1 MIKIGIISFAHMHAY
16 SYAQSLIDLP
26 GVEFTALWDAEAK
39 RGKEAAQQFGVD
51 FHGKLEAF
59 LVTDIDGVIICSENV
74 KHREHVEASA
84 AAGKWI
90 LCEKP
95 LATTLED
102 AKAMIAACKKAK
114 VGLGT
119 AFPCRYVE
127 RLQDMKLRLDNG
139 EIGDLIAAACTNNG
153 QYPGGWFV
161 DPALSGGGAVMDHTV
176 HIADLMRWITGR
188 EFTKVYCTKGKLLHD
203 NLKTDDIGS
212 LHFEMQGGIK
222 VSHVASWNRPKA
234 FPTWGDITID
244 IVGTKG
250 SLFIDAF
257 GEKIDVYSNTS
268 TKAQWAPWGNN
279 PDRGLVEDFLESVR
293 NRTQPT
299 ITGEDGV
306 RTLQLTIAAERSA
319 RRLLLHALCN
329 CSAFVMMYFN

>member
-1 MIKIGIISFAHMHAY
+1 MINVGIISFAHMHAY
-16 SYAQSLIDLP
+16 SYADCLNGISDAQC
-26 GVEFTALWDAEAK
+26 TAIWDEDPK
-39 RGKEAAQQFGVD
+39 RGRAAAKQFGTNYFKSLQQLLD
-51 FHGKLEAF
+51 S
-59 LVTDIDGVIICSENV
+59 DIQAVIICSENV
-74 KHREHVEASA
+74 YHRKHTEMA
-84 AAGKWI
+84 ALAGKWI

-95 LATTLED
+95 LATTIPD
-102 AKAMIAACKKAK
+102 AIAMVIACEKAK

-119 AFPCRYVE
+119 AFPCRYSAT
-127 RLQDMKLRLDNG
+127 LQDFRQRIDNG

-212 LHFEMQGGIK
+212 LHFEMQGGLK

-319 RRLLLHALCN
+319 RRGEM
-329 CSAFVMMYFN
+329 VDV

>member
-26 GVEFTALWDAEAK
+26 DVKFTALWDADAK

-59 LVTDIDGVIICSENV
+59 LATDIDGVIICSENV
-74 KHREHVEASA
+74 KHREHVEAAA

-127 RLQDMKLRLDNG
+127 RLQDLKQRLDNG
-139 EIGDLIAAACTNNG
+139 EIGDLVAAACTNNG
-153 QYPGGWFV
+153 QFPGGWFV

-176 HIADLMRWITGR
+176 HIADVMRWLTGK
-188 EFTKVYCTKGKLLHD
+188 EFTKVYCTKDSLLHD
-203 NLKTDDIGS
+203 DIKTDDVGS
-212 LHFEMQGGIK
+212 LHLEMEGGLK
-222 VSHVASWNRPKA
+222 LSHVASWNRPTSFATWA
-234 FPTWGDITID
+234 FP
-244 IVGTKG
+244 
-250 SLFIDAF
+250 S
-257 GEKIDVYSNTS
+257 
-268 TKAQWAPWGNN
+268 
-279 PDRGLVEDFLESVR
+279 
-293 NRTQPT
+293 
-299 ITGEDGV
+299 GV
-306 RTLQLTIAAERSA
+306 PSK
-319 RRLLLHALCN
+319 
-329 CSAFVMMYFN
+329 